1 MRLNQRN
8 KEKII
13 ENYNLD
19 SQIGEGE
26 WQRLQIDDGEWKKIA
41 DR

>member
-1 MRLNQRN
+1 MRLKQRN

-19 SQIGEGE
+19 SQIEDGE
-26 WQRLQIDDGEWKKIA
+26 WQRLHIDDGEWKRIV